1 MQQKEK
7 KPREYRGVSD
17 EIREQH
23 QKTKNMTFKERL
35 AYFWYYYKIHTI
47 AVIAILI
54 FGGMLIHDI
63 TSSKDYCFYGVMLN
77 SILLSEDKLE
87 TTFAEYADLDT
98 QTYDCTID
106 TSSTLSYDTMTEFD
120 MATAQRLIALVQ
132 TKDLDAVV
140 FDSVIYNNYAS
151 NGMFLDLRDFLTE
164 QELSAYEGR
173 IYYVDQAEIDAAD
186 EDANYE
192 NAGLISDQEGAALT
206 QEDVQAE
213 ADSHKDPQS
222 MKDPI
227 PVGIFMKDSPFAVKS
242 NAYGDKE
249 PVFGVSA
256 TTLRLDTARKYLE
269 FLWDDNVDFASMKE
283 EALY

>member
-98 QTYDCTID
+98 QTYDCT
-106 TSSTLSYDTMTEFD
+106 
-120 MATAQRLIALVQ
+120 
-132 TKDLDAVV
+132 
-140 FDSVIYNNYAS
+140 
-151 NGMFLDLRDFLTE
+151 
-164 QELSAYEGR
+164 
-173 IYYVDQAEIDAAD
+173 
-186 EDANYE
+186 
-192 NAGLISDQEGAALT
+192 
-206 QEDVQAE
+206 
-213 ADSHKDPQS
+213 
-222 MKDPI
+222 
-227 PVGIFMKDSPFAVKS
+227 
-242 NAYGDKE
+242 
-249 PVFGVSA
+249 
-256 TTLRLDTARKYLE
+256 TARQFRHHPFFPPRKT
-269 FLWDDNVDFASMKE
+269 SRTCRTSCR
-283 EALY
+283 